1 MTASKAGEPQLDAT
15 GGMGPVVT
23 VSAVTKR
30 YGPVLA
36 VDRVDVS
43 VAAGE
48 IYALLGLNGAGKT
61 TLIRMLLGMVRPTEG
76 RVSLWGVPVS
86 AAQRAVWARV
96 GYLVET
102 PAAYPEL
109 SVRENLRLVARLR
122 RLPDSAPVDEV
133 IDRLGLRE
141 YAHRRARTLSS
152 GNAQRLG
159 LAKAL
164 LHGPPLLILDEPA
177 NGLDPAGVVE
187 IRDLLRGLAEAGTTV
202 FVSSHVLAEVARLA
216 TRIGIIHHG
225 RLVREVDTDDLAGWA
240 RPSLRVS
247 TRDLAAATEV
257 LRRAGFH
264 PTADGDGLTLPDVRA
279 VAAPDEVATVLVAAG
294 CPPTHLTVARE
305 DLETYFLRTV
315 GGLDGDN
322 G

>member
-1 MTASKAGEPQLDAT
+1 MTTSTTGKRQLDAT
-15 GGMGPVVT
+15 EAAGPVIQ

-43 VAAGE
+43 VATGE
-48 IYALLGLNGAGKT
+48 IYSLLGLNGAGKT

-76 RVSLWGVPVS
+76 QVSLWGAPVGPRR
-86 AAQRAVWARV
+86 RAVWARV

-109 SVRENLRLVARLR
+109 SVRENLRLAARLR
-122 RLPDSAPVDEV
+122 HLPDSAPVDEV

-141 YAHRRARTLSS
+141 YAHRRSRTLSL

-164 LHGPPLLILDEPA
+164 LHQPPLLILDEPA

-187 IRDLLRGLAEAGTTV
+187 IRDLLRDLAEAGTTV

-225 RLVREVDTDDLAGWA
+225 RLVRELDTDDLAGWA

-247 TRDLAAATEV
+247 TRDLAAATDV

-264 PTADGDGLTLPDVRA
+264 PTADGDALTLPDERA

-315 GGLDGDN
+315 GGLDG
-322 G
+322 GHG